1 MNSSRIRLKNKN
13 RNKNKS
19 KSKYG
24 IYRILELFKK
34 KYLFKLHI
42 S

>member
-1 MNSSRIRLKNKN
+1 MNSSRIRLKNKKKN
-13 RNKNKS
+13 KCKNKS
-19 KSKYG
+19 NYG
-24 IYRILELFKK
+24 LYRILELFKK